1 MPIANVRRHL
11 LHEVSNALVK
21 THDRLVIED
30 LNVSGM
36 LANRR
41 LARAVS
47 DAGWAEFACQLS
59 YKQSWRC
66 GELVVA
72 DRWFP
77 SSKVCPVCGAIRSD
91 LALADRTFNCACGHS
106 ADRDCSAAVN
116 LARWGQELH
125 LDPRTPKQRGR
136 ATNARRRDGADQHAI
151 RAGETSPKE
160 AELTFR
166 AHQRPEPKTPRRAV
180 PINSPELLGTL

>member
-1 MPIANVRRHL
+1 M
-11 LHEVSNALVK
+11 VK

-36 LANRR
+36 LANHR
-41 LARAVS
+41 LARAIS

-77 SSKVCPVCGAIRSD
+77 SSK
-91 LALADRTFNCACGHS
+91 ALPGLRCH
-106 ADRDCSAAVN
+106 
-116 LARWGQELH
+116 
-125 LDPRTPKQRGR
+125 P
-136 ATNARRRDGADQHAI
+136 
-151 RAGETSPKE
+151 
-160 AELTFR
+160 
-166 AHQRPEPKTPRRAV
+166 
-180 PINSPELLGTL
+180 